1 MYVFNDYCFVHTA
14 PLLIVQDY
22 IMNDSIHLLHPP
34 LLNRSLMF
42 LAGWLTILHLHPI
55 LPQ

>member
-1 MYVFNDYCFVHTA
+1 MTTVLYILC
-14 PLLIVQDY
+14 LSSY
-22 IMNDSIHLLHPP
+22 IMDDSIHLLHP
-34 LLNRSLMF
+34 LLNCSLMF